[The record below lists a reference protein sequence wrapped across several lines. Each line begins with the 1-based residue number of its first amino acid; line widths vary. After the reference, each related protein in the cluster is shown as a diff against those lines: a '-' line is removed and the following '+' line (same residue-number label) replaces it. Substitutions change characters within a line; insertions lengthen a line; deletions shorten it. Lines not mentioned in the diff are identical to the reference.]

1 MVQPRTP
8 DRYTAGRLA
17 VWRGGD
23 GPNFSL
29 KRRPRFHL
37 APRVGQNGASPGF
50 RAIQHGQC
58 ALGALEGR
66 FWLPGRCVRIGGRAP
81 AHCVRPS
88 AMEARRVRNGQLPS
102 WRSLLTTPSPD
113 PHVTPMGRDQSV
125 CADSPGRVRV
135 GPIDWL
141 GRLKFVSKLPT
152 PEEGDFG
159 ILEAATG
166 SPAAGSGGRWAP
178 AGLGVYLSD
187 QPSGG
192 EVSTEHRRHLSTT
205 R

>member
-1 MVQPRTP
+1 MGGWLIRTGCRKQAYLASGERASCVETRSGRSTFRLRARMASP
-8 DRYTAGRLA
+8 GAAKWFSPERRIDTRLA
-17 VWRGGD
+17 GSPCGD

-88 AMEARRVRNGQLPS
+88 AIATV
-102 WRSLLTTPSPD
+102 
-113 PHVTPMGRDQSV
+113 PHT
-125 CADSPGRVRV
+125 
-135 GPIDWL
+135 
-141 GRLKFVSKLPT
+141 RL
-152 PEEGDFG
+152 
-159 ILEAATG
+159 
-166 SPAAGSGGRWAP
+166 R
-178 AGLGVYLSD
+178 
-187 QPSGG
+187 
-192 EVSTEHRRHLSTT
+192 EHRRPSRRAQEASGVASERAASLLSRWGVVT
-205 R
+205 RALANLGSRAQPRALASPHPSAREHDSPST

>member
-88 AMEARRVRNGQLPS
+88 AIATVPHTRLREHRRPSRRAQEASGVASERAA
-102 WRSLLTTPSPD
+102 SLLSRWGVVTRALAKSRLASPTPSA
-113 PHVTPMGRDQSV
+113 RE
-125 CADSPGRVRV
+125 
-135 GPIDWL
+135 
-141 GRLKFVSKLPT
+141 PT
-152 PEEGDFG
+152 PERSRARLPID
-159 ILEAATG
+159 LM
-166 SPAAGSGGRWAP
+166 RRR
-178 AGLGVYLSD
+178 L
-187 QPSGG
+187 
-192 EVSTEHRRHLSTT
+192 TERRRHTG
-205 R
+205 

>member
-81 AHCVRPS
+81 AQGVRPS
-88 AMEARRVRNGQLPS
+88 AMEALGVRNGQFPLR
-102 WRSLLTTPSPD
+102 WSLLTTPFRN
-113 PHVTPMGRDQSV
+113 PMGRDRPVRAPRALGESGWTYRV
-125 CADSPGRVRV
+125 ARASRICTNPRGRRFRHFGGRHRTSYRSIRSPVAPCRPGRH
-135 GPIDWL
+135 G
-141 GRLKFVSKLPT
+141 GRR
-152 PEEGDFG
+152 G
-159 ILEAATG
+159 ILI
-166 SPAAGSGGRWAP
+166 
-178 AGLGVYLSD
+178 
-187 QPSGG
+187 
-192 EVSTEHRRHLSTT
+192 
-205 R
+205 